1 MRGIAYDTTVIQVV
15 LDTNVIVAALRSKR
29 GASHRLL
36 LLVGQGHFEI
46 NLSVPLVLE
55 YEDVAKRTAAEVG
68 LSDEDVDDVLD
79 YLCAIGSKHPIHFL
93 WRPVLR
99 DPRDDHVLELA
110 VEAGADVIVTH
121 NVKDFAPAEQFDIR
135 VLSPGEFLREIGG
148 GS

>member
-1 MRGIAYDTTVIQVV
+1 VTQVV

-55 YEDVAKRTAAEVG
+55 YEDAGKRAAVEVD
-68 LSDEDVDDVLD
+68 LSETDVDDVLD
-79 YLCAIGSKHPIHFL
+79 YLCAVGNKHPIHFL

-99 DPRDDHVLELA
+99 DARDDHVLELA
-110 VEAGADVIVTH
+110 VEAGADVLVTH
-121 NVKDFAPAEQFDIR
+121 NVRDFGAAKRFDIR
-135 VLSPGEFLREIGG
+135 VATPGEFLREIGG